1 MPVRLHENSI
11 QGLDEER
18 EPAVCHVCV
27 RKSLYREK
35 IVADFADE
43 VIWIMDESKLVEK
56 IGTFPLPIEV
66 LPYGYK
72 QIILKLKNIF

>member
-1 MPVRLHENSI
+1 
-11 QGLDEER
+11 
-18 EPAVCHVCV
+18 
-27 RKSLYREK
+27 
-35 IVADFADE
+35 
-43 VIWIMDESKLVEK
+43 MDESKLVEK